1 MLFSLIVVMPLI
13 VAAQMIKSDCGAYW
27 YAYDLS
33 LQCPQ
38 QILWTLH
45 REDIGNIKREPSW
58 RFVSDMADPRA
69 VANHADYNKSG
80 YHRGHLCPAADRSGS
95 VLLMRRTFAMSN
107 IAPQTASLNLGSWKR
122 TETDTR
128 LLLSEFDS
136 VRVLV
141 LPVFLPTD
149 TTYIGRHRLA
159 VPHAF
164 FKAVWDAE
172 SDSVLRAWFIFNR

>member
-1 MLFSLIVVMPLI
+1 MIPVVINGQIVR
-13 VAAQMIKSDCGAYW
+13 SDCGAYW
-27 YAYDLS
+27 YAYDLA
-33 LQCPQ
+33 LQCPKQ
-38 QILWTLH
+38 VIWTLH
-45 REDIGNIKREPSW
+45 RSDVGDVKREPSW
-58 RFVSDMADPRA
+58 RFSSDIADSRA
-69 VANHADYNKSG
+69 VAVHADYNKSG
-80 YHRGHLCPAADRSGS
+80 YHRGHLCPAADRSMN

-107 IAPQTASLNLGSWKR
+107 IAPQTASVNLGAWKR

-141 LPVFLPTD
+141 LPIFLPTD
-149 TTYIGRHRLA
+149 TSYIGRHHIA

-164 FKAVWDAE
+164 FKAVWDAK